1 MTFSLRV
8 PANFN
13 LRSTITSHGW
23 CVLAPFSADRD
34 LGTLRLL
41 LRPHGGKP
49 IPVSVSQTTPAS
61 IVVKS
66 ESMLAPSSQKSVT
79 QLLRSMLRLD
89 EDYSEF
95 YVESKRQSG
104 YRWVE
109 RAGAGR
115 LLRAPTVFEDVLKMM
130 CTTNCSW
137 ALTEVMVANLCRR
150 FGEEV
155 EDGRHAFPTPEAI
168 ADSTEKYIRKEI
180 RAGYR
185 SPYILELAR
194 NAASRK
200 IDLESWRQSS
210 LPTQQLY
217 EEVGSVKGI
226 GPYAAGNILKLLG
239 RYDYLAID
247 SWCRKK
253 FFELHTGG
261 KKRTDKF
268 IERRYEPLGKWRG
281 LFFWLEVTKDWYN
294 GQKAAW
300 D

>member
-1 MTFSLRV
+1 MSFSIRV

-41 LRPHGGKP
+41 LCPNGGKP
-49 IPVSVSQTTPAS
+49 IPVSVSQTIPAS

-66 ESMLAPSSQKSVT
+66 ESTLAPSSQKSVI
-79 QLLRSMLRLD
+79 QLLRSMLRID

-95 YVESKRQSG
+95 YLESMRQPR

-137 ALTEVMVANLCRR
+137 ALTETMVANLCRR
-150 FGEEV
+150 FGEELD
-155 EDGRHAFPTPEAI
+155 DGRNAFPTADAI

-194 NAASRK
+194 NVATKK
-200 IDLESWRQSS
+200 IDLESWRRSS
-210 LPTQQLY
+210 LPTEQLY
-217 EEVGSVKGI
+217 EEVSLLKGI

-253 FFELHTGG
+253 YFELHTGG
-261 KKRTDKF
+261 RKRTDKF
-268 IERRYEPLGKWRG
+268 IERRYEPFGKWRG
-281 LFFWLEVTKDWYN
+281 LFFWLEVTKEWYD
-294 GQKAAW
+294 GQKAR

>member
-1 MTFSLRV
+1 MTFSTSV

-23 CVLAPFSADRD
+23 CALAPFSADRE
-34 LGTLRLL
+34 LGTFRIP
-41 LRPHGGKP
+41 LRPNGGKP
-49 IPVSVSQTTPAS
+49 VDISVSQKPSAPLVVNAAATLTPSA
-61 IVVKS
+61 
-66 ESMLAPSSQKSVT
+66 QKGVT
-79 QLLRSMLRLD
+79 QTLRSMLRLD

-95 YVESKRQSG
+95 YVATKR
-104 YRWVE
+104 YPHFRWVSK
-109 RAGAGR
+109 AGAGR

-137 ALTEVMVANLCRR
+137 ALTQVMVENLCRR
-150 FGEEV
+150 FGEEIG
-155 EDGRHAFPTPEAI
+155 DGRNAFPEPGAI

-200 IDLESWRQSS
+200 IDMESWRHST
-210 LPTQQLY
+210 LPTEQLF
-217 EEVGSVKGI
+217 EEVSSIKGI

-239 RYDYLAID
+239 RYDYLGID

-261 KKRTDKF
+261 RKRTDKF
-268 IERRYEPLGKWRG
+268 IERRYEELGKWRG
-281 LFFWLEVTKDWYN
+281 LFFWLEVTKEWYN
-294 GQKAAW
+294 GQTSAW